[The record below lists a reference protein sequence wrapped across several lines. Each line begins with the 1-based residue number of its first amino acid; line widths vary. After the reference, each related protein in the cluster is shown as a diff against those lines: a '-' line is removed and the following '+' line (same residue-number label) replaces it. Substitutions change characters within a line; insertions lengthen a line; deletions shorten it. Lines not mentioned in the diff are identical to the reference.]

1 MTESLTTVQDLKSE
15 RDDIFKESMKV
26 LREKSSLNKG
36 VLSKIKERNQ
46 RRANFESV
54 VLRISHS
61 IDRDELI
68 WKHYEKSNKAYNK

>member
-68 WKHYEKSNKAYNK
+68 